1 MSVNIYTAGSAE
13 FLEIMLNASAMITSS
28 GTSEDLAKIGMML
41 GLLYLG
47 FQAVYNGQ
55 GISFHKA
62 GLLLVL
68 YLIFYGPTTTAVIE
82 DTTSGQVRVVDNVPI
97 GPTFI
102 GSVIS
107 TVAYEIT
114 RVSEQAFSTP
124 TMTDYGLFSS
134 LTTIARVRDALR
146 NPMSLD
152 SYANYRKNDGWD
164 LPKTVDEFLTFCTL
178 NPIALREYQDI
189 DQLYR
194 ASGVEGVFNAPLSSQ
209 YVFVHDGV
217 QAGGRLVSCSQAQS
231 ILNSALQAVYTD
243 LLDDIL
249 AKGFAAEKA
258 AGKMTSGVDVA
269 ARTDAAI
276 QSMAVSAKNAQSY
289 TTMALIVPLF
299 GDARVNALN
308 HWQEQNAAMALRESL
323 NQQEIQWAGKGD
335 IFKHYMRPM
344 IAFFEGLLYA
354 MTPFMA
360 FALVLGGAGLS
371 ILGKYM
377 MLPLAVGLWM
387 PLLSIVNAFTLWYA
401 GAETQSVF
409 DSYDPA
415 GQGFAMLQVLDL
427 DQAVS
432 KALGIGGLLA
442 ASVPPL
448 ALFIVSGSAMVANG
462 IMNQMT
468 AGEKFKSEDVVPKSK
483 NQAPVLNTTASY
495 TSDQIATGVSKTGA
509 TQLTESFTGEQMAAA
524 SVQSAKTASNT
535 ATASYQES
543 LKAAGQQLSSTAT
556 GRQGL
561 AQIGETMAAG
571 STLSTNS
578 TFTGA
583 KETLRSLGLSDS
595 SINQATAN
603 AGLGITTPFGGMK
616 RSDGSSVDSM
626 SKEDRTKADK
636 ALAQLTESV
645 QATDSTQLTFAV
657 GDAFSK
663 SDIAQRS
670 NLNTDEIAKSRSNA
684 LAAQDTYSEVLGK
697 QDSMKGS
704 QSLSLRDSAVQ
715 ANKKG
720 VNAEESSRELAAM
733 ALKTESGRE
742 YFKAAMDNTT
752 LQDNSGDKNE
762 LRSMAAIRALNQD
775 GRLGELLNSKYNP
788 LDFNVSQGDANANK
802 YIADD
807 AAAATAGTGNIGAKF
822 DAMRASNNGA
832 FGSTQDMNQSGFN
845 ETKVSGE
852 SAINQ
857 RAEQNLAP
865 VFSKNREDDR
875 AIDQEFSQSAYDSI
889 AERGQAAMQGTNLG
903 KIVSEGANA
912 LFTGTRAIS
921 SAFGLEGGMDQ
932 KKQDLYDQGVNNGLD
947 DVEAQ
952 YYAAKASGEFGASS
966 GDAYRELTAHY
977 RSQGIRDEEYIAGSI
992 SAIDAAAQAPEFGT
1006 QPSLATLN
1014 ESRAAVVPNTLSA
1027 TSNEDVPAIPNNN
1040 LSVQPSISTPDQA
1053 PAAVVRNTRPATSN
1067 EDVPPIPN
1075 SKPKPSMTN

>member
-1 MSVNIYTAGSAE
+1 MSLNIYTTGSAE

-28 GTSEDLAKIGMML
+28 GTSEDLARIGLML

-47 FQAVYNGQ
+47 FQAVWNAQ

-82 DTTSGQVRVVDNVPI
+82 DTTSGQVRVVDNVPV

-134 LTTIARVRDALR
+134 LTTISRVRDALR

-152 SYANYRKNDGWD
+152 SYVNYRRNDGWN
-164 LPKTVDEFLTFCTL
+164 LPKSVDEFITFCTL

-194 ASGVEGVFNAPLSSQ
+194 ASGVEGVLNAPMTSQ
-209 YVFVHDGV
+209 YVFIHDGV
-217 QAGGRLVSCSQAQS
+217 EAGGRLISCSQAQS
-231 ILNSALQAVYTD
+231 IINNALQAVYTD

-258 AGKMTSGVDVA
+258 AGKMTNGVDVA

-276 QSMAVSAKNAQSY
+276 HSMAVSAKNAQSY
-289 TTMALIVPLF
+289 TTMALIVPIF

-323 NQQEIQWAGKGD
+323 NQQEVQWAGKGD

-401 GAETQSVF
+401 GAEAQSVF
-409 DSYDPA
+409 DAYDPA

-462 IMNQMT
+462 IMSQMT
-468 AGEKFKSEDVVPKSK
+468 AGEKFKSEDVLPRAK
-483 NQAPVLNTTASY
+483 NQAPALNTTATY
-495 TSDQIATGVSKTGA
+495 TSDQIAEGVSRTGA
-509 TQLTESFTGEQMAAA
+509 MQLTESFTGEQMAAA

-535 ATASYQES
+535 ATAGYQES
-543 LKAAGQQLSSTAT
+543 LKAAGQQMNTTAI

-571 STLSTNS
+571 STLSTNAS
-578 TFTGA
+578 YTDA
-583 KETLRSLGLSDS
+583 KETLRGLGLSES
-595 SINQATAN
+595 SLNQATAN
-603 AGLGITTPFGGMK
+603 ASLGISTPLGGLK
-616 RSDGSSVDSM
+616 RTDGTSVDSM
-626 SKEDRTKADK
+626 TKEDRSKANK
-636 ALAQLTESV
+636 ALSQLTDSV
-645 QATDSTQLTFAV
+645 QATDSTQLTFAF
-657 GDAFSK
+657 GDTFSR

-670 NLNTDEIAKSRSNA
+670 NVNTDEIAKNRSSA
-684 LAAQDTYSEVLGK
+684 LAAQETYSEVLGK

-704 QSLSLRDSAVQ
+704 QTLTLRDAAVQ

-720 VNAEESSRELAAM
+720 TNAEESSRDLAAM
-733 ALKTESGRE
+733 AMQTETGRQ
-742 YFKAAMDNTT
+742 YFRAAMDNTT
-752 LQDNSGDKNE
+752 LQQNSTDQNE

-775 GRLGELLNSKYNP
+775 GRLGELLNSQYNP
-788 LDFNVSQGDANANK
+788 LDFNVAQGDASQNK
-802 YIADD
+802 YIADE
-807 AAAATAGTGNIGAKF
+807 ASRATADVGNIGGKF
-822 DAMRASNNGA
+822 DSVRSSNNGEYA
-832 FGSTQDMNQSGFN
+832 STLDMNQSGYD
-845 ETKVSGE
+845 ETKASGAE
-852 SAINQ
+852 AIKE
-857 RAEQNLAP
+857 RAAQNLEP
-865 VFSKNREDDR
+865 VYSKQQDNNAEVDR
-875 AIDQEFSQSAYDSI
+875 QFSQSAYDTIS
-889 AERGQAAMQGTNLG
+889 ERGLAAMQGTNLG
-903 KIVSEGANA
+903 KIVSEGTNA
-912 LFTGTRAIS
+912 VFTGTKVIS
-921 SAFGLEGGMDQ
+921 SAFGLNGGIDEKRQ
-932 KKQDLYDQGVNNGLD
+932 ELYEQGVSNGLD

-977 RSQGIRDEEYIAGSI
+977 RSQGIRDEQYIAGAI
-992 SAIDAAAQAPEFGT
+992 SAIDAAAQAPEIGT

-1014 ESRAAVVPNTLSA
+1014 ESRAAVVR
-1027 TSNEDVPAIPNNN
+1027 D
-1040 LSVQPSISTPDQA
+1040 
-1053 PAAVVRNTRPATSN
+1053 TRPSTSN
-1067 EDVPPIPN
+1067 EDVPPIPQSN
-1075 SKPKPSMTN
+1075 PKPSITN